1 MIVFIGKDKPESE
14 KIRTANREEHVAI
27 MKELHQK
34 GLIHFAGPFI
44 NDQGQMSGSLII
56 FSTDDEKMVQEIMAN
71 DPYVKA
77 KLFAERE
84 ISKVKKV
91 L

>member
-14 KIRTANREEHVAI
+14 KIRAANREKHVAM
-27 MKELHQK
+27 MKELQKK
-34 GLIHFAGPFI
+34 GLIYFAGPFV
-44 NDQGQMSGSLII
+44 DDLGKMSGSLII
-56 FSTDDEKMVQEIMAN
+56 FNTEDKKMIQDIMGN

-77 KLFAERE
+77 GLFAARD
-84 ISKVKKV
+84 ISRVKKV

>member
-14 KIRTANREEHVAI
+14 KIRTANREEHVSM
-27 MKELHQK
+27 MKELQKK
-34 GLIHFAGPFI
+34 GLIYFAGPFI
-44 NDQGQMSGSLII
+44 DDQGQMSGSLII
-56 FSTDDEKMVQEIMAN
+56 FNTEDKKMVQDIMGN

-77 KLFAERE
+77 GLFAARE
-84 ISKVKKV
+84 ISFVKKV